1 MDKTDAIDAWE
12 ELQQWNSILDRWG
25 IVEEKI
31 DDIISSKVRLLCDI
45 SSTQSLEKIRQTQG
59 EIGALRQIRALP
71 KSQVIELTKTVD
83 AKGD

>member
-45 SSTQSLEKIRQTQG
+45 SSTQSLEKIRQIQG
-59 EIGALRQIRALP
+59 EIGALKQIRALP
-71 KSQVIELTKTVD
+71 KSQVIELTKIVD

>member
-1 MDKTDAIDAWE
+1 MDNVEAWE

-31 DDIISSKVRLLCDI
+31 DDILSTKVRALCDI
-45 SSTQSLEKIRQTQG
+45 SCTQSVEKIRQIQG
-59 EIGALRQIRALP
+59 EIGALKQIRALP
-71 KSQVIELTKTVD
+71 KSQVIELTKIVD

>member
-71 KSQVIELTKTVD
+71 KSQVIELTKIVD